1 MRDEQQ
7 NPGTP
12 SDGPSDLELVAAAR
26 KGDQGAYGKLVDRH
40 LRSVY
45 SVALRLVGQSSDAED
60 VSQDT
65 FLRAFERLD
74 LFDDSRCFRN
84 WLLKIASNLA
94 INRIRSRGR
103 EHRLKLKLAETDEAP
118 GGADHEEVPS
128 PREWAHWLSQID
140 DMQRASIVL
149 FHFHDMPY
157 TEIAEVLDVPVNT
170 VRTYLYRGRKRLR
183 ELMTGETVS
192 ENDSWTVAM

>member
-1 MRDEQQ
+1 MRDGQHNLGE
-7 NPGTP
+7 PGA
-12 SDGPSDLELVAAAR
+12 GPSDQELVDAAR
-26 KGDQGAYGKLVDRH
+26 KGDRGAYATLVNRH

-45 SVALRLVGQSSDAED
+45 SVALRVLGQPAEAED

-74 LFDDSRCFRN
+74 LFDDSRSFRN

-103 EHRLKLKLAETDEAP
+103 ERRLQLKLVECDERGGGGEADDVP
-118 GGADHEEVPS
+118 GPS
-128 PREWAHWLSQID
+128 EWAHWLAQID
-140 DMQRASIVL
+140 DMQRAAIVL
-149 FHFHDMPY
+149 FHFHEMPY
-157 TEIAEVLDVPVNT
+157 TEIAEVLQVPVNT

-183 ELMTGETVS
+183 ELMTGESVS
-192 ENDSWTVAM
+192 ENGAWTAAM